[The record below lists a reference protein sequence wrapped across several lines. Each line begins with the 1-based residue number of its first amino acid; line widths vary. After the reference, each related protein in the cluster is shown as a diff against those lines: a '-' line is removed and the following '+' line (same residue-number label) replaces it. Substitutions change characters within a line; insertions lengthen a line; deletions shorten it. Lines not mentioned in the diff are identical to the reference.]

1 MNLSVFCRRFCLLL
15 LAATMFA
22 ACSTTRNTGSSD
34 QDPSSQVVDSGY
46 NLGAEED
53 ANQSNIMV
61 NPNKDK
67 PSNLSLNELIQRLP
81 GVRSQSGR
89 GAYATFVVD
98 GASGSFMSGSGPL
111 FVVNGSAVGTDY
123 SNVHTLVNP
132 HDVDS
137 VSVLKGADASIYGSR
152 GANGVIVIRTKK
164 LK

>member
-1 MNLSVFCRRFCLLL
+1 
-15 LAATMFA
+15 MFA

-98 GASGSFMSGSGPL
+98 GASASFMSGSSP
-111 FVVNGSAVGTDY
+111 
-123 SNVHTLVNP
+123 
-132 HDVDS
+132 
-137 VSVLKGADASIYGSR
+137 
-152 GANGVIVIRTKK
+152 
-164 LK
+164 